1 MRFLH
6 IGVDNVFEFLQRFP
20 HDVDILNIQENELC
34 ILVLIALIPSPC
46 GLGTEKDTSLLP
58 VEPAAYETN
67 RSLFLFRSDLV
78 SHGVDARP
86 SVIDGQ
92 LGGIVRLPD
101 QIQIALIILVSFP
114 RHPYQRL
121 AAAGDHSLILP
132 VNP

>member
-1 MRFLH
+1 MGFLH
-6 IGVDNVFEFLQRFP
+6 IGVDDVFEFLQRFP
-20 HDVDILNIQENELC
+20 HDVDILNVQENELC

-58 VEPAAYETN
+58 LEPAAYH
-67 RSLFLFRSDLV
+67 RSLLLFRSDLV
-78 SHGVDARP
+78 GHGVDARP
-86 SVIDGQ
+86 SVVDGQ

-114 RHPYQRL
+114 RHAYQRL
-121 AAAGDHSLILP
+121 AAAGDHCLILP